1 MSGIFC
7 KDIAVLD
14 VNSKTISAIIG
25 VKKSDSIFGIKSVVE
40 KNHQGFED
48 GEWFDNY
55 DTTQV
60 AKTVL
65 IECLKSAGSRTKRI
79 YISVPAEFLSVVT
92 KEVTVTLDRKRVITE
107 EDVKFVY
114 KKGVDFSSDKF
125 VLINTKPVYFVLDD
139 GEDMV
144 DDIVG
149 SVGQKIEACV
159 SYVLAEKSYVIM
171 FDNIASS
178 LAFSDIIFVGTPLA
192 ENIALLEKEQ
202 RNQIY
207 TLIDIGYISSSITIG
222 KGEGI
227 IDMKSFSLGG
237 AHIAADICEAL
248 DVDFEA
254 ALLAK
259 QLVDLNL
266 NYSEDAILVNNSNG
280 IIKASDA
287 EEIAKEKLDVFADI
301 IGNVLSDYDDILPS
315 NMKIYLTGEGIA
327 AMRGAK
333 KYLSE
338 QLGKNIEIITPK
350 LPGFVKAEDSSKISL
365 LIMAD
370 TMTKKGLLDG
380 LKRLF
385 GGKR

>member
-40 KNHQGFED
+40 KNHQGFEN
-48 GEWFDNY
+48 GEWFDVY

-65 IECLKSAGSRTKRI
+65 AECLKTAGSRTKRI
-79 YISVPAEFLSVVT
+79 FISVPAEFLSVVT
-92 KEVTVTLDRKRVITE
+92 REVIVTLDRKRVITE
-107 EDVKFVY
+107 EDVKFAY
-114 KKGVDFSSDKF
+114 KKGVDFSTDKF

-139 GEDMV
+139 GEDML
-144 DDIVG
+144 DNIVG

-171 FDNIASS
+171 FDNIAGD
-178 LAFSDIIFVGTPLA
+178 LAFSDIIFVGTPLS

-202 RNQIY
+202 RNQIF
-207 TLIDIGYISSSITIG
+207 TLIDIGFISSSITIG

-227 IDMKSFSLGG
+227 LDMKSFSLGG
-237 AHIAADICEAL
+237 AHIAADMCEAL
-248 DVDFEA
+248 DVDFDV

-266 NYSEDAILVNNSNG
+266 NYSEDAVLVNNPNG
-280 IIKASDA
+280 IIKAADA
-287 EEIAKEKLDVFADI
+287 SEIAKEKLDVFADI
-301 IGNVLSDYDDILPS
+301 ISDILSEYEEILPS
-315 NMKIYLTGEGIA
+315 NVKIYLTGEGIA

-338 QLGKNIEIITPK
+338 QLGKNIEIVTPK
-350 LPGFVKAEDSSKISL
+350 LPGFIKAEDSSKIAL
-365 LIMAD
+365 LVMAD
-370 TMTKKGLLDG
+370 TMAKKGIFDG